1 VACGL
6 QVMLGEAMIAGRG
19 YAAPETKQAL
29 LRAKALMDPS
39 TEPSQK
45 FAVRYGIWARYYVAG
60 EVAMQ
65 REAAAEFAVEA
76 EQSGERGSLCLA
88 LRTLGTTYVTMGEFA
103 AGQQHLERARGRY
116 DPENQS
122 QFRFQY
128 GQDIGAT
135 VLLSGLGAVASR
147 IR

>member
-1 VACGL
+1 VL
-6 QVMLGEAMIAGRG
+6 QAEK
-19 YAAPETKQAL
+19 AA
-29 LRAKALMDPS
+29 
-39 TEPSQK
+39 K
-45 FAVRYGIWARYYVAG
+45 FAVLYGIWARYYVAG

-103 AGQQHLERARGRY
+103 AGQQHLERARGLY